1 MQLCCYKCEIF
12 LSESINGTKGMIDTR
27 YLPNKYTNMEPLHL
41 KKKTK
46 IPYLIGWQHHE
57 ASLFYI
63 VDQSKA
69 NYKMVVELHST
80 LRHIQDK
87 IK

>member
-1 MQLCCYKCEIF
+1 
-12 LSESINGTKGMIDTR
+12 MIDTR

-87 IK
+87 ITKIYGPFSRCVTTVVSI